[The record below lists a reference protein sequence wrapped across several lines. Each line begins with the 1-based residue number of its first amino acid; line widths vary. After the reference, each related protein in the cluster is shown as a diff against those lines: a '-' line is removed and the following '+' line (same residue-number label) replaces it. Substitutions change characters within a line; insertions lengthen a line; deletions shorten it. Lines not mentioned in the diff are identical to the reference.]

1 MNTDVKIYIVKDK
14 KRGRTWQRVLGESR
28 AGAAHAIGLN
38 LSEAIVTE
46 SDEKVHP
53 FILRHLAARDKKY
66 AAKREPA

>member
-1 MNTDVKIYIVKDK
+1 MNTDVKIYTVKDK

-38 LSEAIVTE
+38 LSEAVVKE

-53 FILRHLAARDKKY
+53 SILRHLARENDH